1 MPPNFSRVWNSGLN
15 DGGWNAAF
23 DQSWLALHADGER
36 PDLLRFHRS
45 RPTASIGR
53 HQALAREIRLDYC
66 RQHHIK
72 TVRRTSGGGALY
84 LDENQQGI
92 SLIFHRPSD
101 WSGLGLAHI
110 LARFCAALADGLAHL
125 GIQACFKAPNDL
137 EIDGRKLA
145 SAFVAIQGDSLLLH
159 ATLLCD
165 ADIKTML
172 ETLRVPTEKL
182 TVTGLESARQ
192 RLVTLREVLGEV
204 PPDTLLQQ
212 ALRQGLENALHAGWV
227 DARKLNDSDASR
239 VSPALSPA
247 GIDWSSD
254 HTALEALHK
263 TPGGV
268 LRLRFWPDAE
278 KKTIARLQFAG
289 DFNLHPADA
298 LERLQRALTGLPLT
312 QSEGAV
318 RAFLAE
324 NRCDLVGFTGD
335 DICHLLQ
342 LVLNKLD
349 QQREMGLSAAQANRL
364 MVLAKGIASDA
375 PTILAQASVM
385 LLPYCAKPAWCKW
398 RHQDDCVECGKCAV
412 GDAYR
417 LARERNMRVTTI
429 THYEHLAATLVGM
442 KSNGVQ
448 AYVGAC
454 CSQFFI
460 KRHHAFR
467 EAGMAAVLM
476 DISGANCYELKQ
488 EESAYAGQFQAEA
501 RLDPDMLAKVM
512 LHVPAKPDLK
522 PQGMAA
528 APASGSRIRRVIPPI
543 PLNETGKR
551 A

>member
-1 MPPNFSRVWNSGLN
+1 MLPNPWKFWNSGLA

-23 DQSWLALHADGER
+23 DQGWLALHADGER

-53 HQALAREIRLDYC
+53 HQAIDREIRLDYC
-66 RQHHIK
+66 RQHGIK

-84 LDENQQGI
+84 LNENQQGI
-92 SLIFHRPSD
+92 SLIFRRPSD
-101 WSGLGLAHI
+101 WTGLGLAQI
-110 LARFCAALADGLAHL
+110 LARFCASLADGLAHL
-125 GIQACFKAPNDL
+125 GIQAHFKAPNDL

-145 SAFVAIQGDSLLLH
+145 STFASIQGDSLLLH

-204 PPDTLLQQ
+204 PPDTVLQQ
-212 ALRQGLENALHAGWV
+212 ALRQGLETLNAGWV
-227 DARKLNDSDASR
+227 GTRKPNDIDESW
-239 VSPALSPA
+239 VSPALSSTC
-247 GIDWSSD
+247 IDWSD
-254 HTALEALHK
+254 DNTALEALHK

-268 LRLRFWPDAE
+268 LRVRFWPDAE
-278 KKTIARLQFAG
+278 EKTIARLQFAG
-289 DFNLHPADA
+289 DLNLHPADM
-298 LERLQRALTGLPLT
+298 LERLQRALTGLPLA
-312 QSEGAV
+312 QSEPV
-318 RAFLAE
+318 IRAFFAE
-324 NRCDLVGFTGD
+324 NCCDLVGFTVD

-349 QQREMGLSAAQANRL
+349 QQREMGLSTAQANIL
-364 MVLAKGIASDA
+364 MMLANGIESDA

-398 RHQDDCVECGKCAV
+398 RHQDDCVECGKCEV

-417 LARERNMRVTTI
+417 LARERNMQVTTI
-429 THYEHLAATLVGM
+429 THYEHLTATLDQM
-442 KSNGVQ
+442 KSDGVT

-488 EESAYAGQFQAEA
+488 EETAYAGQFQAEA
-501 RLDPDMLAKVM
+501 RLDADMLAKVM
-512 LHVPAKPDLK
+512 QRVPGNSPD
-522 PQGMAA
+522 P
-528 APASGSRIRRVIPPI
+528 
-543 PLNETGKR
+543 N
-551 A
+551 